1 MVSILLTILKIIGI
15 ILLVL
20 LGVILAVF
28 LLVLFVPVRYRLDA
42 HRDLQEEAPVVA
54 NIKATWLLRLI
65 SVLFSYP
72 DASYVNVKV
81 LGITI
86 YRSDREKEPKEP
98 KSKKAKQ
105 KDSENVQVT
114 AQTSAE
120 TSLKPEE
127 NKDNQD
133 DQEKTELLQ
142 TESDQKSKQ
151 DKNDKET
158 AGSTDASGE
167 EKEED
172 PTLKHFFDALWD
184 KIKNIKYTIAQIYD
198 KIKDIVKNIKYYLKV
213 IQSDTFKSAFGL
225 CSGQLFSL
233 LKSIRPRKVKGKLLI
248 GTGDPASTGQV
259 LSVYGM
265 LYPFLGNNISVI
277 PDFEQQIIEGELLI
291 KGRITV
297 FKAVKMAFI
306 IFFNKDVRRVL
317 KLLKRE
323 AA

>member
-1 MVSILLTILKIIGI
+1 MVSVLLTILKIIGI

-20 LGVILAVF
+20 LGIILAVL
-28 LLVLFVPVRYRLDA
+28 LLVMFVPVRYRLDA

-54 NIKATWLLRLI
+54 DIKATWLLHLI

-72 DASYVNVKV
+72 DSAYVNVKV
-81 LGITI
+81 LGISV
-86 YRSDREKEPKEP
+86 YRSDQEKEPKEP
-98 KSKKAKQ
+98 KAKKAKK
-105 KDSENVQVT
+105 KDSQNVQET
-114 AQTSAE
+114 SQTNTE
-120 TSLKPEE
+120 TSLKTEE
-127 NKDNQD
+127 IKDDKD
-133 DQEKTELLQ
+133 DRKKAELSQ
-142 TESDQKSKQ
+142 TESDKEAKQ
-151 DKNDKET
+151 DKNDQET
-158 AGSTDASGE
+158 AGTTDASGE
-167 EKEED
+167 DKEEA
-172 PTLKHFFDALWD
+172 PTIKHFFVALWD
-184 KIKNIKYTIAQIYD
+184 KIKNIKYTINQIYD

-213 IQSDTFKSAFGL
+213 IQSETFKNAFGL

-233 LKSIRPRKVKGKLLI
+233 LKSIRPRKVKGKVLI

-277 PDFEQQIIEGELLI
+277 PDFERQIVEGELLV

-297 FKAVKMAFI
+297 FKAVKMALV